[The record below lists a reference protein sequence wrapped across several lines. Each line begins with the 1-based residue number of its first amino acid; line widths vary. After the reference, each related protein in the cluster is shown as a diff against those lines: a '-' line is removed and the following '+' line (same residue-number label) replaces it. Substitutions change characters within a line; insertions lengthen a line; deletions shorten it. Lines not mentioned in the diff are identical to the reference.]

1 MTSEFVESDFPGW
14 AARLRSG
21 ERLALARL
29 LTYAESTRRD
39 HAQLSSD
46 FLEFV
51 GAPDKPALRLGVTGI
66 PGAGKSSLIDVL
78 GSQWVQR
85 GHHVAVLAVDPSSV
99 RSGGSVLGDKVR
111 MVRLAA
117 CPNAFIRPVP
127 SGGAL
132 GGVTAHLDECAR
144 LCELAG
150 YDRIVIETVGV
161 GQSEVD
167 VALLCD
173 ALSVVAVPGTGDE
186 LQASKRGVTEFADV
200 LVLNKTD
207 QLPESN
213 VQTLVAMYEE
223 GLGLVQGR
231 AASVLACS
239 AVSGRGIGQWLDV
252 LEEKVRSPIVARRE
266 KRAALFRRVLEHTL
280 LQRFWANAELARGF
294 DEIATRVSTERLT
307 LRRAVDRVVEA
318 VFLSGAAQGNRA

>member
-1 MTSEFVESDFPGW
+1 MAPELAEADFPQW
-14 AARLRSG
+14 SERLRRG
-21 ERLALARL
+21 ERRALARL
-29 LTYAESTRRD
+29 LTFAESTRRD
-39 HAQLSSD
+39 HARLSSD
-46 FLEFV
+46 FLAFV
-51 GAPDKPALRLGVTGI
+51 GEPDEPALRLGVTGI

-78 GSQWVQR
+78 GSEWVRR

-117 CPNAFIRPVP
+117 SSSAFIRPVP

-186 LQASKRGVTEFADV
+186 LQAFKRGVTEFADV

-207 QLPESN
+207 QLSEAN
-213 VQTLVAMYEE
+213 VQTLLAMYEE
-223 GLGLVQGR
+223 GLGLVRGR
-231 AASVLACS
+231 ATSVLACS
-239 AVSGRGIGQWLDV
+239 AVSGRGIGEWLDV
-252 LEEKVRSPIVARRE
+252 LEDKARSPVVPRRE
-266 KRAALFRRVLEHTL
+266 KRAALFRRVVEHTL
-280 LQRFWANAELARGF
+280 LQRCWAHAEFSRVFEEVA
-294 DEIATRVSTERLT
+294 ARVSTERLT
-307 LRRAVDRVVEA
+307 LRHAVERVLET
-318 VFLSGAAQGNRA
+318 VFPVSATQGNRA